1 MCVSPR
7 IEYSMQFDP
16 GHSIHGHPAIG
27 SINYCYKTQKADKAV
42 ITAEVTKLL
51 DLKKQLALAE
61 GKSPEP
67 APQKGKKK

>member
-1 MCVSPR
+1 MR
-7 IEYSMQFDP
+7 
-16 GHSIHGHPAIG
+16 AL
-27 SINYCYKTQKADKAV
+27 KTQKADKAV

-67 APQKGKKK
+67 APQKGKKKWDIKKKMKAKTTEVSQRKGRVEWFEVW